1 MLIHRA
7 LWCYISDCNFPL
19 KIPVYCLQDT
29 CARTQRCAQKHA
41 MWGWGSATLQIC
53 WPWVFFWLLPW
64 LLPCP
69 YTIYLQMLHFHI
81 CNRKKLSL
89 HSCWVCLWCPAQ
101 PYSTAI
107 PPTDMGTARQR
118 SALCLLLK
126 GPVRVADQCLTSPK
140 TEGNTLKSLSFL
152 LSDQTKYDILVICC
166 WLQDVPW
173 GGAPVG
179 CSSCPL
185 HSGVTRGVLKPYWSR
200 RPILHSKTAS
210 KMKKQASKISYN
222 LAFPSFFFCFFFPA
236 WKPLYITATW
246 ISNRQHRQT
255 SPRITAPSTSLPGL
269 WLWQEWWDHPGPIS
283 VYIIGLVQFS

>member
-1 MLIHRA
+1 MMLHFRLHLSPKNTCILFTRYM
-7 LWCYISDCNFPL
+7 C
-19 KIPVYCLQDT
+19 QDT
-29 CARTQRCAQKHA
+29 EMCTETCYVRLRISNIPDLLA
-41 MWGWGSATLQIC
+41 I
-53 WPWVFFWLLPW
+53 VFF

-69 YTIYLQMLHFHI
+69 YTIYWQMLHFHV
-81 CNRKKLSL
+81 CNREKLSL

-126 GPVRVADQCLTSPK
+126 GPVRAADQCLTSPK
-140 TEGNTLKSLSFL
+140 TGGNTLKSLSFL

-173 GGAPVG
+173 GGAPFS

-185 HSGVTRGVLKPYWSR
+185 HRWVTRGVLKPFWSR
-200 RPILHSKTAS
+200 RPSYIAKLQARWRS
-210 KMKKQASKISYN
+210 KQAR
-222 LAFPSFFFCFFFPA
+222 FHTTWPFQGVFFFFFPA

-283 VYIIGLVQFS
+283 VHIIGLVQFS